1 MEFGAEEMPSVL
13 VVTDL
18 GERNRGKISAER
30 LQGEDRERFVADIS
44 KPEYHKLPTNRFV
57 CVDMRVPEGGRNTP
71 EGYADPQIAGG
82 PAITETMADMMVVDD
97 QTMPESQLV
106 AKNTREVR
114 QAGYQVVVHGD
125 SGKQKAGCGANV
137 NDRQTLRDNAKNI
150 DIIAPKAWFV
160 CQEMGLEGLLA
171 EDDIVHLITNGGR
184 NAEKDELFDVTPEQ
198 KVDIITDPENG
209 GEYEEL
215 QHEHLEHAIA
225 AEVGDRVFDQA
236 GFMHDHVT
244 PDGAELGAFAVAFG
258 AYKQMEFEKT
268 HMLGGS
274 ERDAALRTA
283 AAVIFNLGL
292 PKELI
297 AEETGN
303 QETLPVV
310 VLK

>member
-18 GERNRGKISAER
+18 GEHNRGKISAER
-30 LQGEDRERFVADIS
+30 LQGEDRERFIGDVS
-44 KPEYHKLPTNRFV
+44 RPEYHKLPTNRFV
-57 CVDMRVPEGGRNTP
+57 CVDMRLPEGGRDVP

-82 PAITETMADMMVVDD
+82 PAITETAVDRMVVED
-97 QTMPESQLV
+97 QTTPESQLV
-106 AKNTREVR
+106 GKNTREVK
-114 QAGYQVVVHGD
+114 QAGYRVVAHGD
-125 SGKQKAGCGANV
+125 SHKKKAGCGANA
-137 NDRQTLRDNAKNI
+137 NDRETLHDNAKNI
-150 DIIAPKAWFV
+150 DIIAPKAWYV
-160 CQEMGLEGLLA
+160 SQQLGLEGLIS

-198 KVDIITDPENG
+198 KIDIITDPENG

-225 AEVGDRVFDQA
+225 AEVGDKVFDQA
-236 GFMHDHVT
+236 GFMHDHVM
-244 PDGAELGAFAVAFG
+244 PDGVELGAFAVAFG

-268 HMLGGS
+268 RMLGGS

-310 VLK
+310 VLR